1 MTGLCALG
9 FVRLG
14 QTPRLRDSLLGKNLS
29 YPDRLKPRPQKATSF
44 SSPFKRQNQDRKSV
58 V

>member
-44 SSPFKRQNQDRKSV
+44 SSPFKDRKSV